1 MFVKAIK
8 IWVKTYCLVS
18 AWVGAPQLLSQLS
31 EGVAHQTAETAVAGS
46 NSAILHIDPGG
57 RSQREEKFPLLK
69 MFLKKIFLPNY
80 FLSVD
85 NPWSS
90 NFIIILYGIRYMLHI
105 HASDQCCGSGSD

>member
-18 AWVGAPQLLSQLS
+18 AWVGAPQLLS

-69 MFLKKIFLPNY
+69 MF
-80 FLSVD
+80 
-85 NPWSS
+85 
-90 NFIIILYGIRYMLHI
+90 
-105 HASDQCCGSGSD
+105 